1 MIEVKLCSVDPLLL
15 QKSNEIW
22 NLLALNAPWS
32 VGLTSYLI
40 RQAHFLD
47 YQAWKQFYFSSGDER
62 LQLIGQLKPDIQEV
76 LLKASPTHA
85 RLVLGDL
92 SNYEHLTHRYGRS
105 TTEFV
110 HKAEILSQGYYAQ
123 TGEDL
128 LVEEAQEL
136 IEHRVLGETWN
147 GIYIRETLTIA
158 QLKTEFP
165 QVSLKPISAQLD
177 YLYGVDY
184 LIFMEEQLIA
194 GLQIKPLSYGSQ
206 KPYVQK
212 AKAANNVKNAK
223 FTEVYGKPVFTI
235 LCSQQGEIRQNKES
249 LSLYEVLVRL

>member
-1 MIEVKLCSVDPLLL
+1 MIEVKLCSVDPSLL

-40 RQAHFLD
+40 RQSHFLD
-47 YQAWKQFYFSSGDER
+47 FQAWKRFYFSSGDQR
-62 LQLIGQLKPDIQEV
+62 LQLMADLMPDIQRV
-76 LLKASPTHA
+76 LREASPTYA

-92 SNYEHLTHRYGRS
+92 SDYEFLTHRYGRS
-105 TTEFV
+105 SAEFD
-110 HKAEILSQGYYAQ
+110 HKAEILSQGYFAH

-128 LVEEAQEL
+128 LVKEAREL
-136 IEHRVLGETWN
+136 IEYRVLGETWN
-147 GIYIRETLTIA
+147 GIYIRETLAIA
-158 QLKTEFP
+158 RLKTDFP
-165 QVSLKPISAQLD
+165 QVSFKPINAQLD

-184 LIFMEEQLIA
+184 LISKNEQLIA

-212 AKAANNVKNAK
+212 AKAANKAKNEK
-223 FTEVYGKPVFTI
+223 FTGVYERPVFTI

-249 LSLYEVLVRL
+249 LSLYESLARL